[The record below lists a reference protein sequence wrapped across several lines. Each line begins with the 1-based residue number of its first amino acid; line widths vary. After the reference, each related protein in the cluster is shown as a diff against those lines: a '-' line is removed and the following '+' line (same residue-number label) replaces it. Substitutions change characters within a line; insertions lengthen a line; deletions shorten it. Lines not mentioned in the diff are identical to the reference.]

1 MHQRFEKLMQR
12 KKDRI
17 EKLEREVYLK
27 KVEKDR
33 DEYFPSHKPEI
44 NANSKEL
51 AKKRPDKFNF
61 IE

>member
-1 MHQRFEKLMQR
+1 LQR
-12 KKDRI
+12 KKERR
-17 EKLEREVYLK
+17 EKLEREIYLE

-44 NANSKEL
+44 NAKSKEY
-51 AKKRPDKFNF
+51 AKLRPDKFDF